1 MNIFQERLIFAYVEA
16 MDKGDMEII
25 ADILE
30 IALYDPELFRIITEI
45 DLVIEEEII
54 GEKNERPFKLP

>member
-1 MNIFQERLIFAYVEA
+1 MNIIQERLIIAYVEA

-30 IALYDPELFRIITEI
+30 IALYDPELDRIITEI